1 MLKRRGKEF
10 SSGMV
15 EVLTSFLEPLRAVFL
30 AAFALLTLV
39 CSDVL
44 ADAGIAPPS
53 ENMHRATNNIV
64 AALVLDIDPQGTFLV
79 AKQFDLFGENPA
91 PKKFSLRAP
100 SWVVAQLS
108 KGTTYVIAYT
118 AYSAN
123 PMMSE
128 SVVLDPNGPMV
139 LVDPGMEPAI
149 FKDSA
154 DTRLLLAD
162 QPRTSEITS
171 RAYLERVLA
180 GLSDSDPQIQN
191 YFSAE
196 LACRAALLKKL
207 SASDVLPVKQ
217 LLDNPDA
224 HPSARAQLL
233 EVAANLPT
241 FFDDAW
247 LEKYTSQL
255 LGSLAVSGHTTA
267 GDLSAALAQSAFV
280 VVEQRKLEIA
290 LPKLVRW
297 IPSDAPGLAEFAL
310 LAIRRQAPAQEKT
323 LVAQTLERSLLNNA
337 TLEFL
342 VDHLR
347 RLEIMNA
354 ALINH

>member
-1 MLKRRGKEF
+1 LKLSGKKF
-10 SSGMV
+10 SSGTI
-15 EVLTSFLEPLRAVFL
+15 EVLTSYWQPLRTGFL
-30 AAFALLTLV
+30 AVLTLLSLA
-39 CSDVL
+39 CSNVL
-44 ADAGIAPPS
+44 AEGIAPPS
-53 ENMHRATNNIV
+53 ENLHRATNNIV
-64 AALVLDIDPQGTFLV
+64 IAVVLDIDPAGAFSV
-79 AKQFDLFGENPA
+79 AKQSDLFGENPA

-100 SWVVAQLS
+100 GWVLAQLS
-108 KGTTYVIAYT
+108 KGTSYVIAYT

-139 LVDPGMEPAI
+139 LMDPGMEPAI

-154 DTRLLLAD
+154 DTRQMLA
-162 QPRTSEITS
+162 QAPRASEITS
-171 RAYLERVLA
+171 RAYLVRVLA
-180 GLSDSDPQIQN
+180 GLANSDPQIQN

-196 LACRAALLKKL
+196 LAFRAALQNKL
-207 SASDVLPVKQ
+207 SAGDVLLVKQ
-217 LLDNPDA
+217 LLDSPDA

-233 EVAANLPT
+233 EVAAKLPAA
-241 FFDDAW
+241 FDNVW
-247 LEKYTSQL
+247 LEKCTSQL
-255 LGSLAVSGHTTA
+255 IGSLPVTGHTTA
-267 GDLSAALAQSAFV
+267 GDLSAALAQAAFV
-280 VVEQRKLEIA
+280 VVEQRKLETA

-310 LAIRRQAPAQEKT
+310 LAIRRQAPAQEKA

-337 TLEFL
+337 TREFL

-354 ALINH
+354 ALINQ